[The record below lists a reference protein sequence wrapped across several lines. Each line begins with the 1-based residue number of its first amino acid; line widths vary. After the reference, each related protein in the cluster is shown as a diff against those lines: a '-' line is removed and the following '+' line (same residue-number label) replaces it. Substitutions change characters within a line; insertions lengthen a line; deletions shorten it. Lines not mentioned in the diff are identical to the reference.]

1 MSHNL
6 IAAVHTGVDIGAETP
21 LKEGV
26 TLNSYTNFSQLLNPL
41 LKNSLTLAGIIFLS
55 LILIAGIGMI
65 AGAGNSDPKKTEQ
78 SKKTLTSAITGFIIV
93 FSAYLIIQA
102 IETFTGLKIL
112 NPDLN

>member
-6 IAAVHTGVDIGAETP
+6 IATVNIGDATP
-21 LKEGV
+21 LTDDVK
-26 TLNSYTNFSQLLNPL
+26 LSSYSNISQLLNPL
-41 LKNSLTLAGIIFLS
+41 LKNSLTLAGIIFLA
-55 LILIAGIGMI
+55 LIIIGGIGMI
-65 AGAGNSDPKKTEQ
+65 IGAGNGDQKKAEQ

-93 FSAYLIIQA
+93 FTAYLIIQA